1 MSKSKK
7 ELVEKNNDDDLL
19 KMDFFNELFEND
31 FLDEKDD
38 DENLFED
45 EDWLDYKSRCLSV
58 EEFYFE
64 LTDTKS
70 KKSLHSDFIHSLCFI
85 NEKELYGFFDEDKIK
100 NVFYSETEESAMFIN
115 MMLKKVTGIS
125 EKFSKELISC
135 VNMILNIQDEENEKM
150 INFKARLYLNI
161 LSRFIYSEN
170 EEVSLL
176 EKINTNEREMTAFFC
191 KHLATKIDFDDL
203 GGHYN
208 TIQSRIYYHYKHLA
222 ANITIN
228 KDGTVSKCVSDER
241 AINIGK
247 SIVSKKKFKNFLMK
261 TLNNE
266 MTFRGSSYPYCV
278 STTLSF
284 VDIAD
289 ITLLNELKELLQKHN
304 VYNVVKDEWY
314 LERHPEFVEL
324 LKDMDMKIIKEEQKH
339 LNSIVNTDNKKKL
352 NNRL

>member
-1 MSKSKK
+1 MSKLRK
-7 ELVEKNNDDDLL
+7 ELKEDEDLL
-19 KMDFFNELFEND
+19 NMDFFNELFEND
-31 FLDEKDD
+31 FLEEKHD
-38 DENLFED
+38 DENLFD
-45 EDWLDYKSRCLSV
+45 KDWLDHKSGCLSV

-70 KKSLHSDFIHSLCFI
+70 KKGLHSDFIHSLCFI
-85 NEKELYGFFDEDKIK
+85 DEKELYGFFDQDKIK
-100 NVFYSETEESAMFIN
+100 NVFYSETEESVMFIN
-115 MMLKKVTGIS
+115 MMLKKVTEIS

-135 VNMILNIQDEENEKM
+135 VNMILNIQDDENTKM
-150 INFKARLYLNI
+150 IDFKAKLYLNI

-170 EEVSLL
+170 EEISLL
-176 EKINTNEREMTAFFC
+176 EKINTNETEMTAFFC
-191 KHLATKIDFDDL
+191 KHLDTKIDFEDL

-247 SIVSKKKFKNFLMK
+247 SIVSKKKFKNFLIK
-261 TLNNE
+261 TLNND
-266 MTFRGSSYPYCV
+266 MTFQGSSYPYCV

-284 VDIAD
+284 VNIAD
-289 ITLLNELKELLQKHN
+289 LTLLNELKELLNKYN

-314 LERHPEFVEL
+314 LERYPQFVEL

-339 LNSIVNTDNKKKL
+339 LSLIVNTDNKKKV